1 MQMYTGNTPFIRQ
14 PNRFIY
20 FVENSQSQL
29 VPTKS
34 TELVKHTKSGYFI
47 RSADQ
52 FEKDEEKKTLF
63 GCFLFDLIFLYLSFL
78 SLQKQKTTS
87 ISRI

>member
-52 FEKDEEKKTLF
+52 FEKDEEKKNTFRLF
-63 GCFLFDLIFLYLSFL
+63 SV
-78 SLQKQKTTS
+78 
-87 ISRI
+87 